1 MPCGGTLWTQYSDA
15 PVGSEVGKLVDND
28 LDTKYVTY
36 HSNVNINWNGN
47 SSVSVKSYSLTSA
60 ADSPEADPKSWTLSG
75 SSDNQKWV
83 VLDTQKDQTFA
94 ERKQTKTYAV
104 ENEEEYRYYRLSI
117 QSNHGASSTQL
128 AELSLA
134 ASAFV
139 GDIDDLMSKSSG
151 STYSPD
157 NVMGTQHAE

>member
-1 MPCGGTLWTQYSDA
+1 MGSTGHSERSD
-15 PVGSEVGKLVDND
+15 
-28 LDTKYVTY
+28 
-36 HSNVNINWNGN
+36 
-47 SSVSVKSYSLTSA
+47 
-60 ADSPEADPKSWTLSG
+60 
-75 SSDNQKWV
+75 
-83 VLDTQKDQTFA
+83 F
-94 ERKQTKTYAV
+94 RRTKTDENV
-104 ENEEEYRYYRLSI
+104 CLENEEEYRYYRLSI

-157 NVMGTQHAE
+157 NVMGTQHAESDCPLRRKNCCG